1 MAALTLC
8 LLGGFD
14 VWVGSEAVCTALPK
28 KAQALLVFLALQ
40 PEQRHSRE
48 KLATLLW
55 GNSPSEQARHSL
67 RQTLFGLRKALPLGV
82 LVFDGEQVSLARGA
96 VDVDVSAFL
105 RSMERGTPTSLHDA
119 ASRYRG
125 DLLDGVVVDEPAFE
139 EWLRGE
145 RQRLHEA
152 AVVVL
157 ERLLEHQQAAGTRDG
172 AIQTAVR
179 LLALDALRE
188 PIHRA
193 LMRLYAAKGRLGD
206 ALRQYRVCV
215 DILRREMQVDPEPA
229 TRALYAEI
237 LQQNSRGGAG
247 RMLTRR
253 PSRTRA
259 PRRVGGLRLGRP
271 EWPLIGRDRE
281 LTRLRE
287 ALVDATSGRG
297 RVVAI
302 VGDAGIGKTRLL
314 EEVVRE
320 ATERHIT
327 VAAGRS
333 YETEQILP
341 FSPWVDVLRA
351 GLAAPRTNLARA
363 LDRVWMAELARLI
376 PELAVPGADA
386 GTAEDHR
393 RLFEAV
399 LRFVVHLAT
408 RRPVLVVLEDLQ
420 WADEM
425 SLRLLAYL
433 GRRLDD
439 RRVLIVGSLR
449 EEELATADHPANLVL
464 QELERD
470 RRLVRLTLGPLA
482 RPETEALVRVL
493 AAHVARDL
501 RAQLASDVW
510 TASEGNP
517 LLIVETVRAVEENG
531 AAQAPGTLPL
541 SLRVR
546 EVIESRLA
554 RLDPRYQNLA
564 IVAAVIGRE
573 LDPAVLRLAGGLDE
587 GQTAS
592 GLEEL
597 VRRRVLRAVGE
608 HLDFT
613 HDRLREALY
622 VRLSAPGRRLLH
634 AAVARALEQVYA
646 ADLPTHCASLG
657 FHYSEA
663 GLWREAATHLH
674 RAGMVAAARGAHTQA
689 VIALERTLEALQR
702 VPEDRE
708 RDELAVDA
716 RLALR
721 NSLFYLG
728 EYDRV
733 EQCLLEAEALA
744 HALGDRSRLGRIS
757 LYLCDHFRRR
767 GDADRAMAHG
777 RAALDIAATV
787 GDLEL
792 RTQTNLYL
800 GQLHNSLGDVRVAR
814 DLLRKNLE
822 ALTGE
827 DLWLKFGQ
835 PMAVSVAS
843 RAYLVVVEGDLG
855 EFAHA
860 IPLGEEAV
868 RIAEDGGQPFDVC
881 DACLGLGALYVKK
894 GDFEKAIPLLERARE
909 LCETWSIR
917 LLLQRSLST
926 LGRAYALSGRIAEGL
941 PLLEQAAEASAVLR
955 GRSVGHS
962 LWLIGLCEGHLL
974 ADQVDAARP
983 LAERLLE
990 VARSRSERGYEAH
1003 ALRLLGDV
1011 AVLSCP
1017 PATDE
1022 ADRYYRASIA
1032 LAERLGMRPLAA
1044 LGRLRLS
1051 ELLARLSPEA
1061 GRTGLETAL
1070 HQFAGMEMTF
1080 WVRRAEEA
1088 IAGKFH
1094 TG

>member
-14 VWVGSEAVCTALPK
+14 VWGGPEAVRTALPK
-28 KAQALLVFLALQ
+28 KAQALLAFLALQ

-55 GNSPSEQARHSL
+55 GNSGSEQARHSL
-67 RQTLFGLRKALPLGV
+67 RQTLFGLRKALPAGV

-96 VDVDVSAFL
+96 VEVDIGAFF
-105 RSMERGTPTSLHDA
+105 RSMERGTLESLHDA

-125 DLLDGVVVDEPAFE
+125 ELLDGLVIDEPAFE

-157 ERLLEHQQAAGTRDG
+157 EQLLERQQAEGARDG

-188 PIHRA
+188 PIHRT
-193 LMRLYAAKGRLGD
+193 LMRFYAAEGRLGD
-206 ALRQYRVCV
+206 ALRQYRACV
-215 DILRREMQVDPEPA
+215 DVLRRELQVDPEA
-229 TRALYAEI
+229 ETRALYAEI
-237 LQQNSRGGAG
+237 LQQNGRSAG
-247 RMLTRR
+247 SMLPRR
-253 PSRTRA
+253 PSRMRA
-259 PRRVGGLRLGRP
+259 PRGAGGLRLGRP
-271 EWPLIGRDRE
+271 DWPLIGRERE
-281 LTRLRE
+281 LERLRE
-287 ALVDATSGRG
+287 ALADATGGRG
-297 RVVAI
+297 GVVAV

-314 EEVVRE
+314 EEMARE
-320 ATERHIT
+320 ATARHIT
-327 VAAGRS
+327 VAFSRS
-333 YETEQILP
+333 YETEQVLP
-341 FSPWVDVLRA
+341 FSPWVAVLRA
-351 GLAAPRTNLARA
+351 GLAAPRTSLIRA
-363 LDRVWMAELARLI
+363 LGRVWMAELARLI
-376 PELAVPGADA
+376 PELAEPGTDT
-386 GTAEDHR
+386 GRAEDHR

-399 LRFVVHLAT
+399 LRFLVHLAT

-420 WADEM
+420 WSDEM

-439 RRVLIVGSLR
+439 CRVLIVGSLR
-449 EEELATADHPANLVL
+449 EEDLAPADHPANLVL
-464 QELERD
+464 QELDRD
-470 RRLVRLTLGPLA
+470 RCLVRLTLGPLA
-482 RPETEALVRVL
+482 RRETEALVGVL
-493 AAHVARDL
+493 ATRIAPDS
-501 RAQLASDVW
+501 RAQLAIQVW
-510 TASEGNP
+510 VASEGNP

-531 AAQAPGTLPL
+531 AAHSPGVLPL

-546 EVIESRLA
+546 AVIESRVA
-554 RLDPRYQNLA
+554 RLDPICQDLA
-564 IVAAVIGRE
+564 SVAAVIGRE
-573 LDPAVLRLAGGLDE
+573 LDPAVLRLASGLDE

-592 GLEEL
+592 ALEEL
-597 VRRRVLRAVGE
+597 VRRRVLDAVGE

-622 VRLSAPGRRLLH
+622 VRLSAPRRRLLH
-634 AAVARALEQVYA
+634 AAVARAIERVYA
-646 ADLPTHCASLG
+646 ADLETHCASLG

-674 RAGMVAAARGAHTQA
+674 RAGMVAATRSAHAQA
-689 VIALERTLEALQR
+689 VIVLERALEALNL
-702 VPEDRE
+702 VPEDQD

-728 EYDRV
+728 EYNRV
-733 EQCLLEAEALA
+733 EHYLLEAEALA
-744 HALGDRSRLGRIS
+744 RALADRSRLGKIS
-757 LYLCDHFRRR
+757 LYLCDHYRRR

-787 GDLEL
+787 GDAEL

-800 GQLHNSLGDVRVAR
+800 GQLHNGLGDVRVAR
-814 DLLRKNLE
+814 ELLQKNLE
-822 ALTGE
+822 ALTGK

-835 PMAVSVAS
+835 PTAVSIAS

-855 EFAHA
+855 EFTHA
-860 IPLGEEAV
+860 IPLGEETV
-868 RIAEDGGQPFDVC
+868 RIAEEGGHPFDVC

-894 GDFEKAIPLLERARE
+894 GDFDKAIPLLERARQ

-917 LLLQRSLST
+917 MLLQRSLST

-955 GRSVGHS
+955 GRSIGHS
-962 LWLIGLCEGHLL
+962 LWLIGLCEGYLL
-974 ADQVDAARP
+974 ADRLDTARP

-990 VARSRSERGYEAH
+990 LARSRSERGYEAH

-1017 PATDE
+1017 PATNE
-1022 ADRYYRASIA
+1022 AERHYRDSIA
-1032 LAERLGMRPLAA
+1032 LAERLGMRPLVTH
-1044 LGRLRLS
+1044 GHLRVG
-1051 ELLARLSPEA
+1051 ELLARMSPER
-1061 GRTGLETAL
+1061 GRTGLQTAL
-1070 HQFAGMEMTF
+1070 HEFAEMEMTF

-1094 TG
+1094 TV